1 MMLDNVQRGIFKGV
15 LGKVQQ
21 KDTAINLV
29 RVKWCG
35 KSAPDFLVT
44 RVAWQTPSG
53 AKSNRHDRM

>member
-1 MMLDNVQRGIFKGV
+1 MMLDNLQRSIVKDV

-35 KSAPDFLVT
+35 KSAPGFLVT
-44 RVAWQTPSG
+44 RTAWQTPSG
-53 AKSNRHDRM
+53 AKSNRCNRA

>member
-1 MMLDNVQRGIFKGV
+1 MMLDNLQRSIVKDV

-35 KSAPDFLVT
+35 KSAPGFLVT
-44 RVAWQTPSG
+44 RAAWQTPSG
-53 AKSNRHDRM
+53 AKSNRCNRT